1 MTSKINCT
9 EVSMSL
15 FFVMLYG
22 WGISSMGLIHPH
34 FSRARRSFFN
44 DVLSSGKNVDFP
56 SFSRNI

>member
-22 WGISSMGLIHPH
+22 WGISSKCIIYSH
-34 FSRARRSFFN
+34 FSRAGVSVFN
-44 DVLSSGKNVDFP
+44 DVLSSGKSVDFP